1 MPVEGSLADA
11 LTTHRVPVQPLADL
25 PRRPGVSVR
34 ELRVPGPPGAP
45 PVLVRVYR
53 PQGVTAAL
61 PGVLWLHGGAFV
73 LGTIDAVHA
82 QAAEAALY
90 AEAAV
95 IAVGYRLAPEHP
107 YPAALEDC
115 FAALRWAAEQAD
127 AAGIDPA
134 RLAVA
139 GTSAGG
145 CLAAGLALLTRDRG
159 GPPLCLQHLRTPAFD
174 DRLTTPSMVASDQH
188 TPIWNRTLAA
198 ESWRLYLGDR
208 LYLDEQPGP
217 TPGYAAPA
225 RAEDL
230 RGLPRTY
237 LSVAGR
243 DPLRDEALEFG
254 LRLARAGVPVELH
267 HFPDALH
274 GFAGPAAELDRERV
288 AIEHLAT
295 LRAGLRACE
304 PDRRSR

>member
-1 MPVEGSLADA
+1 MPVEGSLIDA
-11 LTTHRVPVQPLADL
+11 LTTHRVPVRPLGEL
-25 PRRPGVSVR
+25 PRWPEVSAT

-53 PQGVTAAL
+53 PEGASRPL
-61 PGVLWLHGGAFV
+61 PAVLWLHGGAFV
-73 LGTIDAVHA
+73 LGNIDAVHG

-90 AEAAV
+90 AEATV

-115 FAALRWAAEQAD
+115 LAVLHWAADHAD
-127 AAGIDPA
+127 EIGADPS

-145 CLAAGLALLTRDRG
+145 CLAAGLALLVRDRG
-159 GPPLCLQHLRTPAFD
+159 GPPLCLQQLITPALD
-174 DRLTTPSMVASDQH
+174 DRLATPSMVASDH
-188 TPIWNRTLAA
+188 RTPIWNRTLGE
-198 ESWRLYLGDR
+198 ESWRLYLG
-208 LYLDEQPGP
+208 EGSGP
-217 TPGYAAPA
+217 TPVYAAPA

-237 LSVAGR
+237 LSAAGR

-254 LRLARAGVPVELH
+254 LRLAQAGVPVELH

-274 GFAGPAAELDRERV
+274 GFAGPATELDGERI
-288 AIEHLAT
+288 ATEHLAT
-295 LRAGLRACE
+295 LRAALHHRDAV
-304 PDRRSR
+304 

>member
-1 MPVEGSLADA
+1 MPVEGSLTDA
-11 LTTHRVPVQPLADL
+11 IATQRAPVRPLGEL
-25 PRRPGVSVR
+25 PRRPGVSAR

-61 PGVLWLHGGAFV
+61 PAVLWLHGGAFV
-73 LGTIDAVHA
+73 LGTIDAVHG

-90 AEAAV
+90 AEATV

-115 FAALRWAAEQAD
+115 LAVLHWAAGQAD
-127 AAGIDPA
+127 EVGADPA

-159 GPPLCLQHLRTPAFD
+159 GPSLCLQQLTTPALD
-174 DRLTTPSMVASDQH
+174 DRLTTPSMVASDRG
-188 TPIWNRTLAA
+188 TPIWNRTLAE
-198 ESWRLYLGDR
+198 ESWRLYLG
-208 LYLDEQPGP
+208 EGPGP
-217 TPGYAAPA
+217 TPVYAAPA

-243 DPLRDEALEFG
+243 DPLRDEALLFG
-254 LRLARAGVPVELH
+254 LRLAQAGVPVELH

-274 GFAGPAAELDRERV
+274 GFAGPATKLDRERI

-295 LRAGLRACE
+295 LRCALHHRDPA
-304 PDRRSR
+304 